1 MTKQKQRSLQ
11 TFIAIVYRP
20 DSDKIDIQKIE
31 AESYEIAYKH
41 AAENVHQFYD
51 VVILSRKQF
60 AKLVKKINRFV
71 WNV

>member
-1 MTKQKQRSLQ
+1 MTNQKQRSLQ

-31 AESYEIAYKH
+31 AESYEVAYKY
-41 AAENVHQFYD
+41 AAENVQQLYD
-51 VVILSRKQF
+51 VIILTRKQF

>member
-1 MTKQKQRSLQ
+1 MTNQKQRSLQ
-11 TFIAIVYRP
+11 TFIAILYLP

-41 AAENVHQFYD
+41 AAENVQQLYD
-51 VVILSRKQF
+51 VIILTRKQF
-60 AKLVKKINRFV
+60 AKLVRKINRFV

>member
-1 MTKQKQRSLQ
+1 MTKQNQRSLQ

-20 DSDKIDIQKIE
+20 DSDKIDVRKIE
-31 AESYEIAYKH
+31 AESYEVAYKH
-41 AAENVHQFYD
+41 AAENMQQFYD

-60 AKLVKKINRFV
+60 VKLVKKINRFV